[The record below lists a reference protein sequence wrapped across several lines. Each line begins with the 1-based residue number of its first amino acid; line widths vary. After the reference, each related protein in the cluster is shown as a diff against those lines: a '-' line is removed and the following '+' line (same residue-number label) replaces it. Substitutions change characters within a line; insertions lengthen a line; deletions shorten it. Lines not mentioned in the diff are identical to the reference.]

1 MHQPLFSSENTTML
15 TFFKQQL
22 SVAETSDECEAI
34 IAMIRLCNWDLN
46 YFKQDE
52 DNPNHD

>member
-1 MHQPLFSSENTTML
+1 MHQPLFSSENTIML

-22 SVAETSDECEAI
+22 SVAATSDEYEAI